1 MKQLD
6 TDRIYCTNYFRA
18 CYDYQPITF
27 VYFISRFYRA
37 ISYRQFVRFVWEY
50 IGHSNRVPLPCC
62 VYNTIRRK
70 FPHELGEY
78 RGFEE
83 EEEEEEES
91 GDNDQLLEEDI

>member
-62 VYNTIRRK
+62 VYNTIRE
-70 FPHELGEY
+70 FPDEFGEY

-83 EEEEEEES
+83 EEES
-91 GDNDQLLEEDI
+91 DDNDQLLEEDI